1 MKTNNNPHQLG
12 SRPISQ
18 VIHRK
23 FDDKKRIAS
32 QKTLRQTRFSLGP
45 SHIRNEAEQTMGGCM
60 RHLALRLFTPL
71 LLTVLLLAG
80 MGHAQF
86 TDQVIKV
93 NIPFDFEVG
102 NMTFPAGMYSLVR
115 TQPHILRLRN
125 PESRVLATL
134 VTGPVETATAP
145 SSPKLDFYF
154 EGGRH

>member
-1 MKTNNNPHQLG
+1 
-12 SRPISQ
+12 
-18 VIHRK
+18 
-23 FDDKKRIAS
+23 
-32 QKTLRQTRFSLGP
+32 
-45 SHIRNEAEQTMGGCM
+45 M

-86 TDQVIKV
+86 TDQIIKV

-102 NMTFPAGMYSLVR
+102 NMTFPAGMYSLAR

-125 PESRVLATL
+125 SESHVLATL

-154 EGGRH
+154 EGGRHILARVWQQDDTIGQELYPGKPATLLAKRRTVSVPATTGGSQP

>member
-1 MKTNNNPHQLG
+1 
-12 SRPISQ
+12 
-18 VIHRK
+18 
-23 FDDKKRIAS
+23 
-32 QKTLRQTRFSLGP
+32 
-45 SHIRNEAEQTMGGCM
+45 M

-80 MGHAQF
+80 MGHGQF

-125 PESRVLATL
+125 SESRVLATL

-154 EGGRH
+154 EGGRHILARVWQRDDSIGQELYPGKPATLLAKRRTVSVPATTEGSQP